1 VATEGMT
8 GDRRR
13 NVWIAAV
20 AAIVFAVSA
29 AAAARGVHELEV
41 TVFRTV
47 NDLPQFLYVAM
58 WPLMQY
64 GTFITIPMLAVVALA
79 FRRVR
84 LALALAIA
92 GIGVYAIAKVMKE
105 VVDRGRPAAL
115 LDEVEGRETF
125 DADSLGFP
133 SGHAAVAG
141 ALTVVVAFQLSRR
154 WAIAA
159 LALGAVV
166 LMGRL
171 YVGAHLP
178 LDVIG
183 GAALG
188 AVGGAI
194 ANLVVGMD
202 RRLGEPAA
210 QADAAPPNRSL
221 NT

>member
-1 VATEGMT
+1 MATEGMT

-20 AAIVFAVSA
+20 AAIVLAVSA
-29 AAAARGVHELEV
+29 IAAAGRVHDLEV
-41 TVFRTV
+41 TVFRAV
-47 NDLPQFLYVAM
+47 NDLPQDLHVAI

-64 GTFITIPMLAVVALA
+64 GTFITIPLLAIVALA

-105 VVDRGRPAAL
+105 IVDRGRPAAL
-115 LDEVEGRETF
+115 LDGVEGRETF
-125 DADSLGFP
+125 HAESLGFP

-154 WAIAA
+154 WAVAA
-159 LALGAVV
+159 LVLGAVV
-166 LMGRL
+166 LVGRL

-188 AVGGAI
+188 AIGGAI
-194 ANLVVGMD
+194 ANLVVGTD
-202 RRLGEPAA
+202 RGLAEPVV
-210 QADAAPPNRSL
+210 QAEAAPPNRSSRM
-221 NT
+221 